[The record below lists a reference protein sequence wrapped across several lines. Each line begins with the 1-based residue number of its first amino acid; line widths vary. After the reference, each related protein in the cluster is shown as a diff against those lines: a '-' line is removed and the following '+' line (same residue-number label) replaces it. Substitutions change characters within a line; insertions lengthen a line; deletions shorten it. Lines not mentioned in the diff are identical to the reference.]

1 MELGEQQW
9 AVESAV
15 EHDVNEHQVVLD
27 ETRFYRCYL
36 EVLKEIIVTKVL
48 VRRARQPD
56 QEGMLNAFQPL
67 EMGHRCPDQT
77 TLPYSMIERTWAL
90 NALSMALQ
98 SNLARRGLPGSC
110 MLRISSPSMRFA
122 FRTVAST

>member
-15 EHDVNEHQVVLD
+15 EHVNAHQVVLD

-36 EVLKEIIVTKVL
+36 EVLKEMIVTKVL

-67 EMGHRCPDQT
+67 EMGHRCSRPDHT
-77 TLPYSMIERTWAL
+77 AVFPD
-90 NALSMALQ
+90 
-98 SNLARRGLPGSC
+98 
-110 MLRISSPSMRFA
+110 
-122 FRTVAST
+122 

>member
-1 MELGEQQW
+1 MELGKQQW

-15 EHDVNEHQVVLD
+15 EHVVNEHQVVLD

-36 EVLKEIIVTKVL
+36 EVLKEMIVTKVKGVL

-67 EMGHRCPDQT
+67 EMGHRCSRPDHT
-77 TLPYSMIERTWAL
+77 AV
-90 NALSMALQ
+90 
-98 SNLARRGLPGSC
+98 
-110 MLRISSPSMRFA
+110 FHD
-122 FRTVAST
+122 

>member
-15 EHDVNEHQVVLD
+15 EHVVNEHQVVLD

-36 EVLKEIIVTKVL
+36 EVLKEMIVTKVKGVL

-56 QEGMLNAFQPL
+56 QEGIKVRRS
-67 EMGHRCPDQT
+67 G
-77 TLPYSMIERTWAL
+77 
-90 NALSMALQ
+90 Q
-98 SNLARRGLPGSC
+98 S
-110 MLRISSPSMRFA
+110 
-122 FRTVAST
+122 